1 MKLNRVTALFLGLVL
16 AFSLAACG
24 QGASSASTASSS
36 ASSAAAEGK
45 TEEQLLADENEILS
59 ANDALWEKVFSS
71 MDKNVTETTL
81 STNYGDFLLSAVEK
95 AKDQFSDEEYKTLTA
110 DAEKIRAIE
119 EQIAALAPADAAAS
133 SAAAQGTAFPQFEGS
148 DLEGNPVDNSLFA
161 GNAFTVVNFWF
172 NGCKP
177 CVEELDDLNALNE
190 KVKAQGGEVVGI
202 NTETLDGSQQ
212 GIEAAK
218 KLLAAKGASYR
229 NIYFAS
235 GSEAGKFA
243 LNIMAFP
250 TTYVFDRDG
259 NVVGQPLLG
268 GIDKEENLAALQKNI
283 DAALARTAPNK
294 LFSPAAYG
302 RLFLF
307 AAGIAM
313 HARAP
318 DGIRWG
324 RSILL
329 PAKERISMKNTGT
342 LRIQTFAARQ
352 SAPVEGVTVAVQG
365 DGFTLHRITD
375 ATGSAADIPVEA
387 PACTLSLDEDN
398 TTRPYAIVSLTAA
411 KPGYRTVRIEGI
423 QIFAGQVTLAQPQML
438 PVTEEDRDIPDAPI
452 VIPPH
457 ALFAGSGGSGPQ
469 PRENCTPRVL
479 DQVVIP
485 KNITVHLGKPAASAR
500 NVTVSFRDYIANVA
514 SSEVYPTWP
523 EQALRANIHCQISL
537 ALNRIYTEWYPSKGY
552 TFNIT
557 NSTSYDQYYV
567 HGRTVFEVMVRITD
581 DIFNTYLRKRGTVNP
596 YYSEYCDGKSVT
608 CPGLKQW
615 GTVTLANNGR
625 SALQILRYYYG
636 SSIEIVRTKN
646 IRSIPQSYPGT
657 PLRQG
662 SRGTAVFTLQRQ
674 LNRIAKDY
682 PFLGKLTVD
691 GVFGSR
697 MAATVRAFQ
706 KQFNLTA
713 DGVVGRQTW
722 YKISYIYVSVKDLA
736 ELTSEGETST
746 GTLSNG
752 TWNGTVLSTGASGS
766 AVEQVQFWLNTLA
779 QYDSAIPSVK
789 VDGVFGTATA
799 NAVRAFQRKYGLT
812 VDGIVG
818 QTTWKELYDEFL
830 SIQSD
835 NGTPNAYPGTPLREG
850 SSGQN
855 VRLVQFWLKIART
868 VYTSLES
875 VTVDGKFGAGTAAAV
890 RRFQRYFGLTAD
902 GVVGRTTWQK
912 LYEVYNDIANRLLS
926 SSLRPGEYPGVLR
939 SGSTG
944 TPVRELQFYLYLMSA
959 YESSI
964 PPVSIDGKFG
974 ADTERAVRA
983 YQRFAG
989 LTVDG
994 VVGRTTWNS
1003 LYGRASQL
1011 RSSGPVVTLK
1021 RLPYPGTPLTVGSSG
1036 KAVLYYNLLLL
1047 RIAYYFSSVEAPPL
1061 ADRYTDETATAT
1073 RSAQQLLG
1081 LEQTGIADAD
1091 TWTAV
1096 EALSLQLAAHAPNPD
1111 RDTPSG
1117 TAYPG
1122 RAIAEGSAG
1131 QEVGQVERWINRRAQ
1146 LSCGEGY
1153 VADNNRFGASD
1164 AAAVRAVQQQAGLQP
1179 VNGIVYRETWHALQA
1194 QCTDPCGCEKEE

>member
-1 MKLNRVTALFLGLVL
+1 MIIGSTHCQLKMRRTLKYILWITILLFGVGLYSLNADFNAYTASLPEVEPLAAPDDTVPKVQTRFPVAKTIPEEYEEIGKQSPADLKTPDNVKTTIEYDLKTGTYVVRTRLGDADLTTP
-16 AFSLAACG
+16 FSLTPEEY
-24 QGASSASTASSS
+24 QDYSFQKSLQSYYRQKNEEEFQK
-36 ASSAAAEGK
+36 AAE
-45 TEEQLLADENEILS
+45 
-59 ANDALWEKVFSS
+59 
-71 MDKNVTETTL
+71 
-81 STNYGDFLLSAVEK
+81 
-95 AKDQFSDEEYKTLTA
+95 
-110 DAEKIRAIE
+110 
-119 EQIAALAPADAAAS
+119 
-133 SAAAQGTAFPQFEGS
+133 
-148 DLEGNPVDNSLFA
+148 
-161 GNAFTVVNFWF
+161 
-172 NGCKP
+172 
-177 CVEELDDLNALNE
+177 
-190 KVKAQGGEVVGI
+190 
-202 NTETLDGSQQ
+202 
-212 GIEAAK
+212 
-218 KLLAAKGASYR
+218 
-229 NIYFAS
+229 
-235 GSEAGKFA
+235 
-243 LNIMAFP
+243 
-250 TTYVFDRDG
+250 
-259 NVVGQPLLG
+259 
-268 GIDKEENLAALQKNI
+268 
-283 DAALARTAPNK
+283 
-294 LFSPAAYG
+294 
-302 RLFLF
+302 
-307 AAGIAM
+307 
-313 HARAP
+313 
-318 DGIRWG
+318 
-324 RSILL
+324 
-329 PAKERISMKNTGT
+329 
-342 LRIQTFAARQ
+342 
-352 SAPVEGVTVAVQG
+352 
-365 DGFTLHRITD
+365 
-375 ATGSAADIPVEA
+375 
-387 PACTLSLDEDN
+387 
-398 TTRPYAIVSLTAA
+398 
-411 KPGYRTVRIEGI
+411 
-423 QIFAGQVTLAQPQML
+423 
-438 PVTEEDRDIPDAPI
+438 
-452 VIPPH
+452 
-457 ALFAGSGGSGPQ
+457 
-469 PRENCTPRVL
+469 
-479 DQVVIP
+479 
-485 KNITVHLGKPAASAR
+485 
-500 NVTVSFRDYIANVA
+500 
-514 SSEVYPTWP
+514 
-523 EQALRANIHCQISL
+523 
-537 ALNRIYTEWYPSKGY
+537 
-552 TFNIT
+552 
-557 NSTSYDQYYV
+557 
-567 HGRTVFEVMVRITD
+567 
-581 DIFNTYLRKRGTVNP
+581 
-596 YYSEYCDGKSVT
+596 
-608 CPGLKQW
+608 
-615 GTVTLANNGR
+615 
-625 SALQILRYYYG
+625 
-636 SSIEIVRTKN
+636 
-646 IRSIPQSYPGT
+646 
-657 PLRQG
+657 
-662 SRGTAVFTLQRQ
+662 
-674 LNRIAKDY
+674 
-682 PFLGKLTVD
+682 
-691 GVFGSR
+691 
-697 MAATVRAFQ
+697 

-746 GTLSNG
+746 GTLSDG

-1036 KAVLYYNLLLL
+1036 ETVLYYNLLLQ

-1061 ADRYTDETATAT
+1061 ADRYTEETATAT

-1111 RDTPSG
+1111 RDTPPG

-1131 QEVGQVERWINRRAQ
+1131 QEVGQVERWLNRRAQ